1 MSWIQITAQVP
12 EAQVEP
18 LSEALMAQG
27 ALSVTQAEGGG
38 QEIFEPDLGTTPLWQ
53 QTHVTGLFSADVDGK
68 AIVQALKH
76 ALPVLKDTPFKVEIL
91 EDKDWVRAWMDQF
104 QPMRFGERL
113 WIVPS
118 WCEPPE
124 TDAVNLLLDP
134 GMAFG
139 TGTHP
144 TTAMCLRWLDAHPPA
159 GQQVIDYGCGS
170 GVLAIAATKLGAQ
183 AVYGTDID
191 PQAILASEENARRND
206 VTIDFRLVKD
216 FEAAPPQPADLVM
229 ANILAGPLKELAPTL
244 AQHLKP
250 GGSLILS
257 GLLTEQAADL
267 IQHYANHGIVLTLHD
282 EQDNWTLL
290 AGQKR
295 G

>member
-18 LSEALMAQG
+18 LSEALMAAG

-53 QTHVTGLFSADVDGK
+53 QTRVTGLFPADVNGN
-68 AIVQALKH
+68 ALVQQLKQQ
-76 ALPVLKDTPFKVEIL
+76 LPPLADTPFKVDIL

-124 TDAVNLLLDP
+124 ADAVNLLLDP

-144 TTAMCLRWLDAHPPA
+144 TTAMCLRWLDAHPPV

-170 GVLAIAATKLGAQ
+170 GVLAIAAAKLGAQ

-191 PQAILASEENARRND
+191 PQAILASEENARRNG
-206 VTIDFRLVKD
+206 VAIDFRLVKD
-216 FEAAPPQPADLVM
+216 FEAAPPSPVDLVM
-229 ANILAGPLKELAPTL
+229 ANILAGPLKQLAPTL

-250 GGSLILS
+250 GGQLILS
-257 GLLTEQAADL
+257 GLLTEQTAEL
-267 IQHYANHGIVLTLHD
+267 IAHYAHHGIVLTLHD
-282 EQDNWTLL
+282 TEDNWALL

>member
-1 MSWIQITAQVP
+1 MSWIQVTALVP
-12 EAQVEP
+12 EVQVEP

-27 ALSVTQAEGGG
+27 ALSVTQAEGGNE
-38 QEIFEPDLGTTPLWQ
+38 EIFEPDLGTTPLWRE
-53 QTHVTGLFSADVDGK
+53 TRVTGLFTADVDGK
-68 AIVQALKH
+68 AIVQALKN
-76 ALPVLKDTPFKVEIL
+76 ALPMLQDTPFKVEIL

-104 QPMRFGERL
+104 QPMRFGKRL

-159 GQQVIDYGCGS
+159 EQQVIDYGCGS
-170 GVLAIAATKLGAQ
+170 GVLAIAAAKLGAS
-183 AVYGTDID
+183 AVHGTDID

-206 VTIDFRLVKD
+206 VAIDFRLVKD
-216 FEAAPPQPADLVM
+216 FEAAPPQPTELVM
-229 ANILAGPLKELAPTL
+229 ANILAGPLKQLAPTL

-250 GGSLILS
+250 GGKLILS
-257 GLLTEQAADL
+257 GLLTEQAAEL
-267 IQHYANHGIVLTLHD
+267 IEHYAHHGIVLTLHD
-282 EQDNWTLL
+282 EQDNWALL